1 MTDHT
6 RFPIGATLTLDAL
19 SVNPYPYY
27 RRLLAEEPVTWVP
40 EVKLW
45 YVARRAD
52 VIAVLDN
59 MAAFTVQSPHS
70 LLDETFGTMMLSAD
84 GELHQRLRNPF
95 AGAFLPKAVRA
106 SSVALLEAQAHALIE
121 RFIAD
126 GTTDLVKTFADPLA
140 LYAVTAALGVPIVD
154 FAQLRGW
161 YHDFAAALS
170 NFRHDPAMRARGQRA
185 AHAFGH
191 QLAAHL
197 ARLRVAPDESLLS
210 QLLHDPETNLT
221 ERELISNLFVIIF
234 GGLETTAAMFVN
246 TIWALLT
253 HPDHYAAVQRDPD
266 LIKAAVEETLRWE
279 CPVQTATRHVT
290 QPVTIGGVPFAVGET
305 VQCLLG
311 AANRDPAY
319 FTDPDRFDLHRPNA
333 AHHLAFARGRH
344 HCLGAALARLEG
356 EVGLRT
362 LFARL
367 PALRLSPAHQAAP
380 YGHEFRSVPTL
391 LVAW

>member
-1 MTDHT
+1 MTDFT

-19 SVNPYPYY
+19 SNNPYPYY
-27 RRLLAEEPVTWVP
+27 HRLLMQEPVTWMP
-40 EVKLW
+40 EVKIW
-45 YVARRAD
+45 YVVRRAD

-59 MAAFTVQSPHS
+59 VAAFTVQSPHS
-70 LLDETFGTMMLSAD
+70 LLDDTFGTMMLSAD

-106 SSVALLEAQAHALIE
+106 SSAALLEAQANTLIE
-121 RFIAD
+121 HFIAD
-126 GTTDLVKTFADPLA
+126 GTTDLVKAFADPLA

-154 FAQLRGW
+154 FAELRGW
-161 YHDFAAALS
+161 YNDFAAALS
-170 NFRHDPAMRARGQRA
+170 NFRHDPAVRARGQQA
-185 AHAFGH
+185 AHAFGR
-191 QLAAHL
+191 QLAIHL
-197 ARLRVAPDESLLS
+197 AHLRVAPDETLLS
-210 QLLHDPETNLT
+210 RLLHDPQTNLS

-234 GGLETTAAMFVN
+234 GGLETTAALFAN

-253 HPDHYAAVQRDPD
+253 HPDQYAAVKRDPE

-290 QPVTIGGVPFAVGET
+290 QPVMIGGVPFAVGDT

-319 FTDPDRFDLHRPNA
+319 FADPDRFDLHRPNA

-356 EVGLRT
+356 EIGLRT

-367 PALRLSPAHQAAP
+367 PALRLSPAHQATP
-380 YGHEFRSVPTL
+380 YGHEFRAVPTL
-391 LVAW
+391 LVEW